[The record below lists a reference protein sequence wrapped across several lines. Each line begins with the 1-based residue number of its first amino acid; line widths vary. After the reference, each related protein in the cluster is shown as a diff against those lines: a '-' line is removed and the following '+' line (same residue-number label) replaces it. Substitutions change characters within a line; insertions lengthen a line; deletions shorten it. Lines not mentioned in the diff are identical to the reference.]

1 MDLKEL
7 IERGESQ
14 DLEFKES
21 PRLKDEIGETV
32 SAFSNSD
39 GGTVVVGVS
48 NSGGVSGVDIGA
60 NTLEELANYIKRN
73 TDPQIFPSVKIREVD
88 GKNIVMVA
96 VEESQEKPVFFK
108 NHAYMRVGK
117 TNQMISSSELRKLA
131 KESGEKIYW
140 DERVCADASLED
152 IEEEKVR
159 LFLRKAEYE
168 RRLEIDRDISV
179 KEALERLSLIKGDK
193 LTNAS
198 ILLFGKEPQKFFLQ
212 TKLRCARYKGT
223 TPITFIDLKIVEG
236 DIIDQVEKAENFVL
250 SHIKKAAKIVGFERQ
265 EVWEYPINALREAI
279 VNAICH
285 RDYAY
290 SSDITIGVFDDRV
303 EISNPGTLPEPLT
316 PEDLKKKHKSIPR
329 NPLVANAFFLIRN
342 IEQWGEGT
350 NKIVKWCLEHGLREP
365 DFEEIAGG
373 FLVRFYAPE
382 DILSLIPEPGK
393 INLEKMGLNE
403 RQIKALGLMVNEGKV
418 FTNKEYREHF
428 GVSNWTC
435 VGDMKLLEKH
445 GFVIVEGKGKS
456 TVYISS
462 ETPHESKKNLT
473 KKLMMGEKKSW
484 KSEV

>member
-1 MDLKEL
+1 MDIEEL
-7 IERGESQ
+7 ISRGESQ
-14 DLEFKES
+14 SLEFKES
-21 PRLKDEIGETV
+21 LRLKDELGDTV
-32 SAFSNSD
+32 SGFSNSD
-39 GGTVVVGVS
+39 GGFILVGVS
-48 NSGGVSGVDIGA
+48 DDGGVFGVDTGK

-73 TDPQIFPSVKIREVD
+73 TDPRIFPSVKILDIGGKKVVMIEVR
-88 GKNIVMVA
+88 A
-96 VEESQEKPVFFK
+96 SAEKPVFFK
-108 NHAYMRVGK
+108 NHAHKRVGK
-117 TNQMISSSELRKLA
+117 TNQRISSSELRTLA

-140 DERVCADASLED
+140 DERVCGDASLKD

-159 LFLRKAEYE
+159 QFLRRARFE
-168 RRLEIDRDISV
+168 RRLEIGPDIPV
-179 KEALERLSLIKGDK
+179 KDALERSNLIKNNK
-193 LTNAS
+193 LTNAA

-212 TKLRCARYKGT
+212 TKLRCALYKGR
-223 TPITFIDLKIVEG
+223 TPVTFIDLRIIEG
-236 DIIDQVEKAENFVL
+236 NIIDQVGEAEKFVL
-250 SHIKKAAKIVGFERQ
+250 AHIKKAAKIVGFERQ

-285 RDYAY
+285 RDYSY
-290 SSDITIGVFDDRV
+290 SSDITIGIFDDRI

-329 NPLVANAFFLIRN
+329 NPLVANAFFLIGN

-365 DFEEIAGG
+365 NFEEIAGG

-393 INLEKMGLNE
+393 IDLEEMGLNE
-403 RQIKALGLMVNEGKV
+403 RQIEALRLMVNEGKG

-435 VGDMKLLEKH
+435 VEDMKLLEKH

-456 TVYISS
+456 TVYRAS
-462 ETPHESKKNLT
+462 ESPHESKKKLT
-473 KKLMMGEKKSW
+473 EKLMIGANGEGKNL
-484 KSEV
+484 